1 MSFCLYNTN
10 EVYNFLKHKFEL
22 PVLEKWAET
31 HNLYFNNNSYIWNY
45 DVLLPKFLAQ
55 FRKRLAQFY
64 LREQRRRKKNAVL
77 PGVIAL
83 LIKIFENRR
92 FLLREDFFVQL

>member
-31 HNLYFNNNSYIWNY
+31 HNLYFNNNSYIWKNTDI
-45 DVLLPKFLAQ
+45 DVFLNENFELLEILEIKTANSIPINDTEKEKIVLS
-55 FRKRLAQFY
+55 KSDSIKKI
-64 LREQRRRKKNAVL
+64 LR
-77 PGVIAL
+77 
-83 LIKIFENRR
+83 
-92 FLLREDFFVQL
+92 